1 MGDIGSFDICR
12 KLESHLNAFNQSAEL
27 SIDNFG
33 KRYEDD
39 QKMSKKPSNY
49 FSQQYPSS
57 KPTLPELGG
66 YSGLFG
72 NLAFYVGL
80 GWDPNKPSE
89 YLTDQTDG
97 LFVWDDV
104 SINKLNES
112 KLAGDLKS
120 KQLVYICICY
130 MLELAYSLMLGS
142 SGLAIKAFRPFT
154 SVGSQ

>member
-1 MGDIGSFDICR
+1 M
-12 KLESHLNAFNQSAEL
+12 
-27 SIDNFG
+27 
-33 KRYEDD
+33 
-39 QKMSKKPSNY
+39 
-49 FSQQYPSS
+49 
-57 KPTLPELGG
+57 
-66 YSGLFG
+66 
-72 NLAFYVGL
+72 
-80 GWDPNKPSE
+80 
-89 YLTDQTDG
+89 TDQTDG

-154 SVGSQ
+154 RVGSQ